1 MKNIIVVANE
11 DLKSFGR
18 ELVHAISKTKI
29 AQASLFTPKQYADN
43 EHQIG
48 GTQYVIFLGK
58 NDVSKDFVPLI
69 QKKYEKHGI
78 TWGYDASKAV
88 IYLESSNV
96 ELEVLEREVNQI
108 KEEIKKRTVS
118 PKGSVLTVTTGI
130 IIANNLALSRLFLF
144 PWYEMYYLI
153 RRIIDHRKKLKE
165 TIKLQ
170 FKLGII
176 SFLKDGFD
184 DFVKVDLK

>member
-1 MKNIIVVANE
+1 MKNIIVVADK

-29 AQASLFTPKQYADN
+29 AKASLFTPKQYADN

-58 NDVSKDFVPLI
+58 NDVSKDFIPLI

-78 TWGYDASKAV
+78 VWGFDASKAV
-88 IYLESSNV
+88 IYIGHGNV
-96 ELEVLEREVNQI
+96 DIQNLKKEINQT
-108 KEEIKKRTVS
+108 KEDIKKGTES
-118 PKGSVLTVTTGI
+118 TTALLIGI
-130 IIANNLALSRLFLF
+130 TAFILIPPLFIWALIQGTKD
-144 PWYEMYYLI
+144 E
-153 RRIIDHRKKLKE
+153 KKLQKE
-165 TIKLQ
+165 LQ
-170 FKLGII
+170 MKLGII

-184 DFVKVDLK
+184 EFIKE

>member
-1 MKNIIVVANE
+1 MKNIIVVADKE
-11 DLKSFGR
+11 LKSFGR
-18 ELVHAISKTKI
+18 ELVHAVSKTKVT
-29 AQASLFTPKQYADN
+29 QASLFTPKQYADN

-58 NDVSKDFVPLI
+58 NDVSKDFIPLI

-78 TWGYDASKAV
+78 VWGYDASKAV
-88 IYLESSNV
+88 IYIESSNV
-96 ELEVLEREVNQI
+96 ELEVLEREVNQV

-118 PKGSVLTVTTGI
+118 SDYGMTTGMI
-130 IIANNLALSRLFLF
+130 GIIAANALILSPLFLF
-144 PWYEMYYLI
+144 PWYGICYLI
-153 RRIIDHRKKLKE
+153 RSIIDRGKKLKAIIE
-165 TIKLQ
+165 LQ

-184 DFVKVDLK
+184 EFVKVDLK